1 MDRVAKAVAGIGILL
16 GCAALWLVPAAAAAA
31 TLQDTFAARETAK
44 AAPVTATGSNVGA
57 GREAGEPVPNA
68 LSPAGHTVWLGWEAP
83 SSAYYTFSTCDSAI
97 ATVLALYVG
106 SEVDKLSEEESQGS
120 FGGPECS
127 PIRSGITSLF
137 LTGGKVQ
144 VMVDGNNFFVPPAPP
159 PVTEGPL
166 TLKIEETPP
175 APNDDFEDATVLAG
189 KTSEEPDGT
198 RFYFGDRFGYNY
210 NATKQTGEPNH
221 AGDSGGSSVWY
232 TWTAPESGVAHFT
245 LCCGTVNLL
254 GVYTGAAV
262 NALVPVKSGKT
273 GIDVPVTAG
282 TTYEIAVDSEFN
294 FLLGGTLDDRF
305 DLLVGM
311 KLAPGPGSPA
321 GEGPPEATLADTT
334 PPQTTI
340 SRRVLRRMPPALA
353 FRFSSS
359 EPGSS
364 FRCSLDRRPFKPC
377 SSSRV
382 FRKPLQGRHRLRVY
396 AVDPAGNADPTPA
409 VTHFRFFVPHTGS
422 RGLKP

>member
-1 MDRVAKAVAGIGILL
+1 VDRVAKAVAGIGILL
-16 GCAALWLVPAAAAAA
+16 GCAALCLVPAAGAA
-31 TLQDTFAARETAK
+31 TLQDTFAARETVK

-57 GREAGEPVPNA
+57 GREAGEPVPNT

-83 SSAYYTFSTCDSAI
+83 SSAYYTFSTCDSSI
-97 ATVLALYVG
+97 ATVLAFYVG
-106 SEVDKLSEEESQGS
+106 SEVDKLSEQQSQAN

-127 PIRSGITSLF
+127 PIRNGITSLF

-166 TLKIEETPP
+166 TLKIEKTPP
-175 APNDDFEDATVLAG
+175 APNDDFEDAAVLTG

-198 RFYFGDRFGYNY
+198 RFYFGDQFGYNY

-254 GVYTGAAV
+254 GVYTGEAV

-282 TTYEIAVDSEFN
+282 TTYEIAVDSEFS
-294 FLLGGTLDDRF
+294 FFLGGTFDDKF

-311 KLAPGPGSPA
+311 KLAPGPGSAA
-321 GEGPPEATLADTT
+321 GGGAPETAPDLT

-340 SRRVLRRMPPALA
+340 TRGVLRRMPPVFI
-353 FRFSSS
+353 FRFRSS
-359 EPGSS
+359 EPGST
-364 FRCSLDRRPFKPC
+364 FRCSLDRRRFASC
-377 SSSRV
+377 GSSRV
-382 FRKPLQGRHRLRVY
+382 LKKPLLGRHRLRVY
-396 AVDPAGNADPTPA
+396 AIDSAGNADPTPA
-409 VTHFRFFVPHTGS
+409 VARFRFPVPHTGS
-422 RGLKP
+422 RGLVP